1 MRGQLER
8 QRKPPEHSSKPLPDT
23 QEIIPFPNREV
34 VFVKKDLKQ
43 KFVGNFVNIY
53 MLSPRK
59 GKL

>member
-8 QRKPPEHSSKPLPDT
+8 QGKSPEHSSSLFL
-23 QEIIPFPNREV
+23 IPRKSSLSLTVRF